1 MIRLA
6 QLKPTDVTDDYVNWY
21 NSKEVIKYSDN
32 QYRSFSLNYQITYV
46 DNCSKN
52 EDLELY
58 GIFDKE
64 KHIGNISL
72 SGLKSYH
79 PTGEISYVIGD
90 TSYWGK
96 GIASEAVNLIIEIA
110 SSKHSLHK
118 VFAGVSSKNIA
129 SQKVLMKTGFSLEGI
144 RKEHLFYN
152 NEWQDQYDYGLILK
166 NRL

>member
-1 MIRLA
+1 MIKLA
-6 QLKPTDVTDDYVNWY
+6 QLKPTDVTHDYVNWY
-21 NSKEVIKYSDN
+21 ESKEVIKYSDN
-32 QYRSFSLNYQITYV
+32 QYRSFSLNYQINYV

-52 EDLELY
+52 EDIELY
-58 GIFDKE
+58 GIFDKK

-129 SQKVLMKTGFSLEGI
+129 SQKVLIKTGFSLEGI

-166 NRL
+166 